1 MKLTST
7 EYKEIARDAL
17 KGNWGRAIGAMLI
30 AACLGAF
37 FTSLYFISHFMFI
50 MSVAIRVF
58 ENLPHYFLMLVGIGI
73 VLAVFFFFAGGP
85 ARFGYID
92 FNLALLDRREAVPS
106 MVLGRFSLIW
116 KGMYMKIALF
126 FYELFFTILLIIPGI
141 VTMYAYAM
149 VPYILEEKKDYT
161 VGKAMKM
168 SRKIMRGHKW
178 ELFCLRFSF
187 LGWYILSLLTFGL
200 ALFYVLPY
208 MNTAEAVFYNE
219 ISGRADAFYGRES
232 LKEAEPED

>member
-1 MKLTST
+1 MKLTSA
-7 EYKEIARDAL
+7 EYKEIAREAL
-17 KGNWGRAIGAMLI
+17 KGNWRRAIGAMLI

-37 FTSLYFISHFMFI
+37 FTSLYFISHFMFV
-50 MSVAIRVF
+50 MSVAIRIF

-85 ARFGYID
+85 AKFGYID

-126 FYELFFTILLIIPGI
+126 AYELFFTIVLIIPGI
-141 VTMYAYAM
+141 VTVYAYAM

-161 VGKAMKM
+161 VGKAMRM

-187 LGWYILSLLTFGL
+187 LGWYILSLATFGL

-208 MNTAEAVFYNE
+208 MNAAEAVFYNE
-219 ISGRADAFYGRES
+219 ISGRADAFYGREPI
-232 LKEAEPED
+232 KEFEIE

>member
-1 MKLTST
+1 MKLTSA

-17 KGNWGRAIGAMLI
+17 KGSWGKAIEAMLL

-37 FTSLYFISHFMFI
+37 GTSLYFITHFMFI
-50 MSVAIRVF
+50 MSIAIRVF
-58 ENLPHYFLMLVGIGI
+58 ESLPHYFLVLLILGII
-73 VLAVFFFFAGGP
+73 LALFFFFAGGP

-92 FNLALLDRREAVPS
+92 FNLALLDRRKTSPSVVLHRFS
-106 MVLGRFSLIW
+106 MVW

-126 FYELFFTILLIIPGI
+126 VYEFLFSLLLIIPGI

-149 VPYILEEKKDYT
+149 VPYILEEKQDYT

-187 LGWYILSLLTFGL
+187 LGWYFLSLATFGL

-208 MNTAEAVFYNE
+208 MNAAEAAFYNE
-219 ISGRADAFYGRES
+219 ISGRADAFYGRET
-232 LKEAEPED
+232 PEL

>member
-1 MKLTST
+1 MKLTSA

-50 MSVAIRVF
+50 MSVAIRIF

-73 VLAVFFFFAGGP
+73 VLAVFFFLAGGP

-232 LKEAEPED
+232 LKEAEPEV

>member
-1 MKLTST
+1 MKLTSA

-30 AACLGAF
+30 VACLGAF

-50 MSVAIRVF
+50 MSVAIRIF
-58 ENLPHYFLMLVGIGI
+58 ENLPHYFLMLVEIGI

-126 FYELFFTILLIIPGI
+126 FYALFFTILLIIPGI

>member
-1 MKLTST
+1 MKLTSA

-30 AACLGAF
+30 AACLSAF

-50 MSVAIRVF
+50 MSVAIRIF

-232 LKEAEPED
+232 LKEAEPEV

>member
-1 MKLTST
+1 MKLTSA
-7 EYKEIARDAL
+7 EYKEIARNAL

-37 FTSLYFISHFMFI
+37 FTSLYFISHFMFV
-50 MSVAIRVF
+50 MSIAICIF

-73 VLAVFFFFAGGP
+73 VLAIFFFFAGGP

-92 FNLALLDRREAVPS
+92 FNLALLDRRKAVPS
-106 MVLGRFSLIW
+106 MVLGKFSLIW

-126 FYELFFTILLIIPGI
+126 AYELFFTILLIIPGI

-149 VPYILEEKKDYT
+149 VPYILEEKRDYT
-161 VGKAMKM
+161 VRKAMKM

-178 ELFCLRFSF
+178 KLFCLRFSF
-187 LGWYILSLLTFGL
+187 LGWYVLSILTFGL

-219 ISGRADAFYGRES
+219 ISGRADAFYGR
-232 LKEAEPED
+232 

>member
-1 MKLTST
+1 MKLTAT
-7 EYKEIARDAL
+7 EYKEIAREAL
-17 KGNWGRAIGAMLI
+17 RGNWGKAIGAMLL

-37 FTSLYFISHFMFI
+37 CTSLYFISHFMLV
-50 MSVAIRVF
+50 MSVAIQIF

-92 FNLALLDRREAVPS
+92 FNLALLDRREVSPS
-106 MVLGRFSLIW
+106 VVLRRFSLVW

-126 FYELFFTILLIIPGI
+126 AYELFFTLLLIVPGI
-141 VTMYAYAM
+141 VTVYAYAM
-149 VPYILEEKKDYT
+149 VPYILEEKQDYT
-161 VGKAMKM
+161 VGKAMRM

-187 LGWYILSLLTFGL
+187 LGWYLLSFLTFGL

-208 MNTAEAVFYNE
+208 MNAAEAVFYNE
-219 ISGRADAFYGRES
+219 ISGRADAFYGREMS
-232 LKEAEPED
+232 VEID

>member
-1 MKLTST
+1 MKLTSA

-50 MSVAIRVF
+50 MSVAIRIF

-161 VGKAMKM
+161 
-168 SRKIMRGHKW
+168 
-178 ELFCLRFSF
+178 
-187 LGWYILSLLTFGL
+187 
-200 ALFYVLPY
+200 
-208 MNTAEAVFYNE
+208 E
-219 ISGRADAFYGRES
+219 IGRAHV
-232 LKEAEPED
+232 